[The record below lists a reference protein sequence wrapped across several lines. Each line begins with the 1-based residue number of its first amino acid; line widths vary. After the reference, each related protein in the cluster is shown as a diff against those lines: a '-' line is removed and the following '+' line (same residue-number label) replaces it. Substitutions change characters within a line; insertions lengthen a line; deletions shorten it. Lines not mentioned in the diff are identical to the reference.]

1 MLDTVGE
8 GKMSGGGGD
17 TPGDLAGI
25 QSSVSNS
32 APPLQGR
39 SPHGVDGQCPDDM
52 AYYDFGITA
61 TKRDYKS
68 LQRSE
73 FTAAG
78 QQRCL
83 MQHKKTGAIFS
94 VPMTLKRSD
103 DKAHLTEM
111 SKQVSA
117 AYKGF
122 RIHGDVLGSIGT
134 AQKNFSQLEALG
146 HMIVSQAQAGA
157 ASLNSAALGLGG
169 TGTQPPAAPS
179 GGPSGGSRPQPCAD
193 GSFVAASGGTMVPA
207 VKKLNG
213 AQAEPPPASQSDGT
227 PSVRRKR
234 MRSMGSNSFEEGDEE
249 EDKQGEVEA
258 FREKERK
265 RLRKQFSH
273 LDDDDVAQEVE
284 RRWQALTRARKKQ
297 CVSENGEGSRSGH
310 TTGSA
315 SQSPPRAP
323 EGSMGSNSFKEVD
336 EEEDKQGD
344 GAVTATRATSRK
356 RCKSS
361 EASTSSGLSAYELQ
375 RQANVDKNR
384 AKLVAFGIESPSAK
398 PPAKKAKSSSPKSK
412 ASPPPPPPIIPADP
426 AAWMNKPGVD
436 WNKDAC
442 ELFGQRIK
450 MKNPKTKQMEKAV
463 IKAWQPFEAT
473 DQFAVVFDSMPDKVF
488 KENLL
493 RKGSRGRDW
502 QLDTWEGD
510 VEETAELRPICTQC
524 GMALG
529 MGRAA
534 WTLCPGGC
542 MEPGAMSTQMLPRL
556 RSGDPNR
563 RPHVDYK
570 EADIDSD

>member
-1 MLDTVGE
+1 MASTTSAASPGARLPAHYIINSSTYQTVGDRAFVADCDMTDYIKKGDE
-8 GKMSGGGGD
+8 YAKIFSTKANATLDVELGCVPGTDPKSGKARSGVRY
-17 TPGDLAGI
+17 L
-25 QSSVSNS
+25 QSV
-32 APPLQGR
+32 L
-39 SPHGVDGQCPDDM
+39 
-52 AYYDFGITA
+52 A
-61 TKRDYKS
+61 TKAQGA
-68 LQRSE
+68 QRKQERTKAAATRVQTELAQAAAARQTTWQHQNVQEQLIAQLAASNAQQ
-73 FTAAG
+73 TAAMRQEG
-78 QQRCL
+78 ASLAAATLAAREIGDAMGASGNTCLGDGGSGMCSNCGDVSLPHRC
-83 MQHKKTGAIFS
+83 IFS
-94 VPMTLKRSD
+94 DSKVLR
-103 DKAHLTEM
+103 M
-111 SKQVSA
+111 S
-117 AYKGF
+117 
-122 RIHGDVLGSIGT
+122 
-134 AQKNFSQLEALG
+134 QK
-146 HMIVSQAQAGA
+146 
-157 ASLNSAALGLGG
+157 
-169 TGTQPPAAPS
+169 
-179 GGPSGGSRPQPCAD
+179 
-193 GSFVAASGGTMVPA
+193 
-207 VKKLNG
+207 
-213 AQAEPPPASQSDGT
+213 
-227 PSVRRKR
+227 
-234 MRSMGSNSFEEGDEE
+234 
-249 EDKQGEVEA
+249 
-258 FREKERK
+258 
-265 RLRKQFSH
+265 
-273 LDDDDVAQEVE
+273 
-284 RRWQALTRARKKQ
+284 
-297 CVSENGEGSRSGH
+297 GEGSLSGH
-310 TTGSA
+310 T
-315 SQSPPRAP
+315 PRATK
-323 EGSMGSNSFKEVD
+323 GSMGSNSFKEVD